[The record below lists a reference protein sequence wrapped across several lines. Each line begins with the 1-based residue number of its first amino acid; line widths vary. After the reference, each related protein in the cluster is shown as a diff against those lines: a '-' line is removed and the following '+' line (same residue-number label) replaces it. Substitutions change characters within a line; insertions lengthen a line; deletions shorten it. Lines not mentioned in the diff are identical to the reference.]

1 MKDHGGDEGPQVEGS
16 TQPAGD
22 DLNPDGAFVGRE
34 LLNVGRARTEIGE
47 EMIEILRKTAYN
59 AEHPTFLKIML
70 KKQIIQNRKTH
81 LSILKKKTFKL
92 ITVLCFGRDENHAK
106 GEEKGKVGAQAT

>member
-1 MKDHGGDEGPQVEGS
+1 MFWYYLLKAVGSVPKVPVLKDHGGDEGPQVEGS

-59 AEHPTFLKIML
+59 AEHPTFFKNHAYLLYKIE
-70 KKQIIQNRKTH
+70 
-81 LSILKKKTFKL
+81 KL
-92 ITVLCFGRDENHAK
+92 ISQF
-106 GEEKGKVGAQAT
+106 